1 MDYIEKLEIQ
11 TEEVTEAKPLE
22 KNSISVSNPVTVE
35 EYEGHTREFLA
46 IGEDYDDGF
55 TPLNQ
60 AEGLGI
66 NCVVYKEVKED
77 RQGKLKLVDNIQEIK
92 NELVKR

>member
-11 TEEVTEAKPLE
+11 ADEVTEENPLE
-22 KNSISVSNPVTVE
+22 KNTITISKPVTVE

-55 TPLNQ
+55 TSL
-60 AEGLGI
+60 
-66 NCVVYKEVKED
+66 KEMK
-77 RQGKLKLVDNIQEIK
+77 
-92 NELVKR
+92 